1 MHFGSYRVGCEG
13 AGGFFRGMIRQKIP
27 MPERPSTPAPE
38 LLFFAGE
45 KKKPWRT
52 FGGGAAA
59 WGDANYIYLCIMEEV
74 FEDSL
79 EATCTGRILMLSPH
93 NFLFFCFGRF
103 LSDRDKSGSV
113 SGTISLSPIVVFSAV
128 SAMRV
133 K

>member
-1 MHFGSYRVGCEG
+1 
-13 AGGFFRGMIRQKIP
+13 
-27 MPERPSTPAPE
+27 
-38 LLFFAGE
+38 
-45 KKKPWRT
+45 
-52 FGGGAAA
+52 
-59 WGDANYIYLCIMEEV
+59 MEEV

-93 NFLFFCFGRF
+93 NFFFCFGRF

-113 SGTISLSPIVVFSAV
+113 YGTISLSPIVVFSAV